1 MLQAIA
7 STGTEDGING
17 GVGEGVREVGK
28 AFGGCAGKPPIRPI
42 GMRGDRD
49 AVAEE
54 PQPFGSAVNQV
65 GRYSPR
71 GG

>member
-7 STGTEDGING
+7 STGTEYGING
-17 GVGEGVREVGK
+17 GVGKGVREVGYSLGRRTGK
-28 AFGGCAGKPPIRPI
+28 APIRSI
-42 GMRGDRD
+42 GMRSDRD